1 MKRTNL
7 CSMRTEV
14 IRNALLERQTWFMV
28 WFRMIGILKSTEV
41 RVVVIFGVVARCI
54 SRKSQ

>member
-7 CSMRTEV
+7 CSMRIEV

-41 RVVVIFGVVARCI
+41 SLYTSAAT
-54 SRKSQ
+54 